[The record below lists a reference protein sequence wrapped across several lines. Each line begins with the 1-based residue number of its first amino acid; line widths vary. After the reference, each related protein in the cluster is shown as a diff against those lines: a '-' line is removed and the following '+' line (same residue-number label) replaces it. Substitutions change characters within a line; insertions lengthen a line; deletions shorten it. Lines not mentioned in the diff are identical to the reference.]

1 MFRHKGS
8 YRTKIQNLRLA
19 SFLSF
24 VAGAVNVIGFYLF
37 GIMTTHVTGNV
48 VHLTTSFLDGFTSIA
63 MSFMLFL
70 ASFLVGS
77 FLANFFLELGGRKRV
92 RYRYVLL
99 VFTEVFL
106 LILVLVSRWN
116 LIFINENIQVAL
128 LFMTM
133 GIQNALVTW
142 ISNSVVRT
150 THLTGMFTDLG
161 IELSQLIFYRKKEER
176 MALKSSIQLRLF
188 IILFFFLGCF
198 IGGILYYKWNYTSLI
213 LPIITLLIALWYS
226 DFKYLYL
233 YTKRK
238 IRRLD

>member
-1 MFRHKGS
+1 MFRHKGT

-37 GIMTTHVTGNV
+37 GVMTTHVTGNV
-48 VHLTTSFLDGFTSIA
+48 VHLTVSFLDGITSLA
-63 MSFMLFL
+63 LAFSLFL
-70 ASFLVGS
+70 ISFLLGS

-92 RYRYVLL
+92 RYRYVLP

-106 LILVLVSRWN
+106 LILVLLSNWDLVM
-116 LIFINENIQVAL
+116 INKNVQIAL

-161 IELSQLIFYRKKEER
+161 IELSQWIFYKKKEER
-176 MALKSSIQLRLF
+176 MALKSSIHLRLF

-198 IGGILYYKWNYTSLI
+198 IGGVFYYKWNYNALV
-213 LPIITLLIALWYS
+213 LPIIILMIALWYS
-226 DFKYLYL
+226 DFRYLYL
-233 YTKRK
+233 YTRRK